1 MSVFSNILVP
11 VDLTEKNLP
20 AVLAALELARQANAR
35 VSLLHVIETID
46 LPFEELEAF
55 YGRLEEKAAAGMEE
69 LAAPLIEANITVERC
84 VAYGSRS
91 REIIT
96 HAESHDIDLIVMSSR
111 VVDPDNPTQDW
122 ATLSYKVAVLAR
134 CPVLLVK

>member
-1 MSVFSNILVP
+1 MFSDILVP
-11 VDLTEKNLP
+11 VDLTAKNP
-20 AVLAALELARQANAR
+20 RAVEAALELASQFDAR

-46 LPFEELEAF
+46 LPFDELEEF
-55 YGRLEEKAAAGMEE
+55 YGRLEEKAAAGMEG
-69 LAAPLIEANITVERC
+69 LAAPLLEAECKVECC

-91 REIIT
+91 REIVG
-96 HAESHDIDLIVMSSR
+96 HAEKHGTDLIIMSSR
-111 VVDPDNPTQDW
+111 PIDPNNPTQDW